1 MIPVTSAMLAA
12 FFGILG
18 AVLTLRVILSRVR
31 LKVVAGDG
39 GNRDM
44 AKVIRAHANFTEQ
57 VPLALVLFTLAELC
71 GAPRVPLYLLGALL
85 VLARCLSAW
94 GLSSAA
100 GLSTGRQAGAGMT
113 LAYMVA
119 TAGLLVYSVLG
130 R

>member
-31 LKVVAGDG
+31 LKIVAGDG
-39 GNRDM
+39 GNADM

-71 GAPRVPLYLLGALL
+71 GAPRTALYLLGALL
-85 VLARCLSAW
+85 VVARCLSAL
-94 GLSSAA
+94 GLSSAG
-100 GLSTGRQAGAGMT
+100 GLSSGRQAGAGMT
-113 LAYMVA
+113 LLYMVA
-119 TAGLLVYSVLG
+119 TSGLILYSLIG
-130 R
+130 K

>member
-1 MIPVTSAMLAA
+1 MIPVTSAALAA

-18 AVLTLRVILSRVR
+18 AALTLQVILARVR
-31 LKVVAGDG
+31 LKIVLGDG
-39 GNRDM
+39 GNSDM

-100 GLSTGRQAGAGMT
+100 GLSAGRQAGAGMT
-113 LAYMVA
+113 LVYMVA
-119 TAGLLVYSVLG
+119 TAGLLGYSVLG